1 MDNQN
6 YIYYLP
12 FIAILVL
19 WIFFLKRLRQYGKA
33 QAAKANK
40 TEQYERRTA
49 YLYAIIF
56 ILVGLLWQ
64 GTTLINWSSISPG
77 NEPIAAMGIV
87 IGLGFVVFG
96 LYKFYRYHSK
106 R

>member
-6 YIYYLP
+6 YIYCLP

-56 ILVGLLWQ
+56 ILVSLQISQRKPL
-64 GTTLINWSSISPG
+64 TSSEGMNLARRGATRSAVDSSP
-77 NEPIAAMGIV
+77 
-87 IGLGFVVFG
+87 LG
-96 LYKFYRYHSK
+96 
-106 R
+106 